1 MAWNEPGGGN
11 QHDPWSSGGRR
22 GNNDRGNRNGGN
34 DGGNGGNNPNGNNQ
48 NGNNQGPPDLDEALK
63 KFQDKLN
70 NMLGGGGR
78 RKGGGKRAGGG
89 RSGGGKP
96 RNALALPGLVV
107 VAALAIWAATGF
119 YLVDQSERGVVLR
132 FGEYQDTVSPGLHW
146 NPPLIDDVRM
156 VNVTRVRS
164 LTQTQSMLTR
174 DENIVEVEISAQY
187 QVANPQDFVLNVR
200 DPGLSIENA
209 LDSSLRHVVGGTD
222 MIDILTSGR
231 EILGSSVASRL
242 QAYLDAY
249 GAGIRL
255 QTINIESTSAP
266 APVIDAFDDVI
277 RAREDRQ
284 RTINEGMAYAN
295 AIIPAAQ
302 GQAQRIVEQGQGYR
316 ESVVAE
322 AQGQANRFN
331 ALLGEYQNSPLV
343 MRERMYLDAI
353 EDVFGNTPKVL
364 LDVSDNAPLM
374 YLPLDQLRSGSNGN
388 RQSSG
393 QSASG
398 SDSNSGEEL
407 DPQVIDR
414 LRATQGASSSSSS
427 SNNSSIRREGR

>member
-22 GNNDRGNRNGGN
+22 GGN
-34 DGGNGGNNPNGNNQ
+34 DGNGNRGNNSGGDNGNKG
-48 NGNNQGPPDLDEALK
+48 GNNQGPPDLDEALK

-70 NMLGGGGR
+70 SMLGGGK
-78 RKGGGKRAGGG
+78 KGGGKKTGGG
-89 RSGGGKP
+89 GSDKN
-96 RNALALPGLVV
+96 RNPFALPGLLIVV
-107 VAALAIWAATGF
+107 ALAIWAAMGF

-132 FGEYQDTVSPGLHW
+132 FGEYQGIVDPGLQW

-164 LTQTQSMLTR
+164 LSQTQSMLTR

-187 QVANPQDFVLNVR
+187 QVANPRDFVLNVR
-200 DPGLSIENA
+200 DPAISIENA
-209 LDSSLRHVVGGTD
+209 LDSALRHVVGGTD

-242 QAYLDAY
+242 QSYLDNY

-284 RTINEGMAYAN
+284 RTINQGIAYAN
-295 AIIPAAQ
+295 AIIPEAQ

-331 ALLGEYQNSPLV
+331 SLLSEYTNAPDI
-343 MRERMYLDAI
+343 MRERMYLDTM
-353 EDVFGNTPKVL
+353 EEVFGKTPKVL
-364 LDVSDNAPLM
+364 LDVSENAPLM
-374 YLPLDQLRSGSNGN
+374 YLPLDQLRGGSSSNRSNASSGS
-388 RQSSG
+388 
-393 QSASG
+393 AD
-398 SDSNSGEEL
+398 SDEQL
-407 DPQVIDR
+407 DPSVLER
-414 LRATQGASSSSSS
+414 LRNTQGSASSSSNTNS
-427 SNNSSIRREGR
+427 SSIRREGR

>member
-11 QHDPWSSGGRR
+11 QHDPWSSGGSR
-22 GNNDRGNRNGGN
+22 GSNSGNKGSENGN
-34 DGGNGGNNPNGNNQ
+34 NGGNNGG
-48 NGNNQGPPDLDEALK
+48 GNNQGPPDLDEALK

-70 NMLGGGGR
+70 SMLGGGGKK
-78 RKGGGKRAGGG
+78 KGGGGQGGG
-89 RSGGGKP
+89 GNKP
-96 RNALALPGLVV
+96 RNIFALPGVLIVV
-107 VAALAIWAATGF
+107 GLAIWAASGF

-132 FGEYQDTVSPGLHW
+132 FGKFQEVVTPGLQW

-187 QVANPQDFVLNVR
+187 QVSNPSDFVLNLR
-200 DPGLSIENA
+200 NPNLSIENA

-231 EILGSSVASRL
+231 EILGSSVSSRL
-242 QAYLDAY
+242 QSYLDSY

-266 APVIDAFDDVI
+266 DPVIDAFDDVI

-284 RTINEGMAYAN
+284 RTINQGIAYAN
-295 AIIPAAQ
+295 AIIPEAQ
-302 GQAQRIVEQGQGYR
+302 GQAQRLVEQGQGYR

-331 ALLGEYQNSPLV
+331 SLLAEYRNAPAI
-343 MRERMYLDAI
+343 MRERMYLDAV
-353 EDVFGNTPKVL
+353 EDVFGSTPKVL
-364 LDVSDNAPLM
+364 LDTSENAPLM
-374 YLPLDQLRSGSNGN
+374 YLPLDQMRGNSSRSSSSNSDEELDP
-388 RQSSG
+388 RVLERMSSG
-393 QSASG
+393 QSSG
-398 SDSNSGEEL
+398 
-407 DPQVIDR
+407 
-414 LRATQGASSSSSS
+414 SS
-427 SNNSSIRREGR
+427 SNSSNSSVRREGR

>member
-1 MAWNEPGGGN
+1 MAWNEPGGGGN
-11 QHDPWSSGGRR
+11 QHDPWSGGGGRR
-22 GNNDRGNRNGGN
+22 GGGGSGGGGN
-34 DGGNGGNNPNGNNQ
+34 Q
-48 NGNNQGPPDLDEALK
+48 PPDLDEALK

-70 NMLGGGGR
+70 GMLGGRGGK
-78 RKGGGKRAGGG
+78 KGGGGGG
-89 RSGGGKP
+89 NKGGGKP
-96 RNALALPGLVV
+96 RNAFTLPGLLIVV
-107 VAALAIWAATGF
+107 ALAIWAASGF

-132 FGEYQDTVSPGLHW
+132 FGKFQEVVSPGLQW

-187 QVANPQDFVLNVR
+187 QVAQPRDFVLNVR
-200 DPGLSIENA
+200 NPQLSIENA
-209 LDSSLRHVVGGTD
+209 LDSALRHVVGGTD

-242 QAYLDAY
+242 QSYLDSY
-249 GAGIRL
+249 GTGIRL

-284 RTINEGMAYAN
+284 RTINQGMAYAN
-295 AIIPAAQ
+295 AIIPEAQ

-322 AQGQANRFN
+322 ARGQTNRFN
-331 ALLGEYQNSPLV
+331 SLLGEYQDSPEV
-343 MRERMYLDAI
+343 MRQRLYLDAVS
-353 EDVFGNTPKVL
+353 EVFGKTPKVL
-364 LDVSDNAPLM
+364 VDVAEDAPLM
-374 YLPLDQLRSGSNGN
+374 YLPLDQMGGGSG
-388 RQSSG
+388 
-393 QSASG
+393 ASRPQ
-398 SDSNSGEEL
+398 GEQGEL
-407 DPQVIDR
+407 DPRVLER
-414 LRATQGASSSSSS
+414 LRNSEAGSTSS
-427 SNNSSIRREGR
+427 SNSSNTGGIRREGR

>member
-22 GNNDRGNRNGGN
+22 GSNNGGDRGGNNGGN
-34 DGGNGGNNPNGNNQ
+34 NGGGNGGNG
-48 NGNNQGPPDLDEALK
+48 GNNQGPPDLDEALK

-70 NMLGGGGR
+70 GMLGGG
-78 RKGGGKRAGGG
+78 KKSGGGSGGNK
-89 RSGGGKP
+89 GGGKP
-96 RNALALPGLVV
+96 RNSFALPGLLLIV
-107 VAALAIWAATGF
+107 ALAIWGASGF

-132 FGEYQDTVSPGLHW
+132 FGEFQGIVSPGLQW

-164 LTQTQSMLTR
+164 VAQTQSMLTR

-187 QVANPQDFVLNVR
+187 QVANPRDFVLNVR
-200 DPGLSIENA
+200 DPALSIENA
-209 LDSSLRHVVGGTD
+209 LDSALRHVVGGTD

-242 QAYLDAY
+242 QTYLDAY

-302 GQAQRIVEQGQGYR
+302 GQAQRVVEQGQGYR

-331 ALLGEYQNSPLV
+331 ALLTEYQNSPEV

-353 EDVFGNTPKVL
+353 EEVFGNTPKVL
-364 LDVSDNAPLM
+364 LDISDNAPLM
-374 YLPLDQLRSGSNGN
+374 YLPLDQMRSGSSSGSSSSSSSDSSGN
-388 RQSSG
+388 R
-393 QSASG
+393 
-398 SDSNSGEEL
+398 SDAIDPRVL
-407 DPQVIDR
+407 DS
-414 LRATQGASSSSSS
+414 LRTSQGGASSSSS
-427 SNNSSIRREGR
+427 NSPIRREGR

>member
-1 MAWNEPGGGN
+1 MAV
-11 QHDPWSSGGRR
+11 
-22 GNNDRGNRNGGN
+22 
-34 DGGNGGNNPNGNNQ
+34 
-48 NGNNQGPPDLDEALK
+48 
-63 KFQDKLN
+63 
-70 NMLGGGGR
+70 
-78 RKGGGKRAGGG
+78 KGGGKK
-89 RSGGGKP
+89 SGGGGDKI
-96 RNALALPGLVV
+96 ATFALPGLLIIV
-107 VAALAIWAATGF
+107 ALAIWAAMGF

-132 FGEYQDTVSPGLHW
+132 FGEFQGIVEPGLQW

-164 LTQTQSMLTR
+164 LSQTQSMLTR

-187 QVANPQDFVLNVR
+187 QVANPRNFVLNVR
-200 DPGLSIENA
+200 DPAVSIENA
-209 LDSSLRHVVGGTD
+209 LDSALRHVVGGTD

-242 QAYLDAY
+242 QSYLDNY

-284 RTINEGMAYAN
+284 RTINQGIAYAN
-295 AIIPAAQ
+295 AIIPEAQ

-331 ALLGEYQNSPLV
+331 SLLSEY
-343 MRERMYLDAI
+343 
-353 EDVFGNTPKVL
+353 GNARRL
-364 LDVSDNAPLM
+364 CA
-374 YLPLDQLRSGSNGN
+374 
-388 RQSSG
+388 
-393 QSASG
+393 SAC
-398 SDSNSGEEL
+398 
-407 DPQVIDR
+407 
-414 LRATQGASSSSSS
+414 T
-427 SNNSSIRREGR
+427 

>member
-22 GNNDRGNRNGGN
+22 GGN
-34 DGGNGGNNPNGNNQ
+34 DGDGNRGSNNGGGNNGNKG
-48 NGNNQGPPDLDEALK
+48 GNNQGPPDLDEALK

-70 NMLGGGGR
+70 SMLGGGK
-78 RKGGGKRAGGG
+78 KGGGKKTGGG
-89 RSGGGKP
+89 GSDKN
-96 RNALALPGLVV
+96 RNPFALPGLLIIV
-107 VAALAIWAATGF
+107 ALAIWAAMGF

-132 FGEYQDTVSPGLHW
+132 FGEFQGIVDPGLQW

-164 LTQTQSMLTR
+164 LSQTQSMLTR

-187 QVANPQDFVLNVR
+187 QVANPRDFVLNVR
-200 DPGLSIENA
+200 DPAISIENA
-209 LDSSLRHVVGGTD
+209 LDSALRHVVGGTD

-242 QAYLDAY
+242 QSYLDNY

-255 QTINIESTSAP
+255 RTINIESTSAP

-284 RTINEGMAYAN
+284 RTINQGIAYAN
-295 AIIPAAQ
+295 AIIPEAQ

-331 ALLGEYQNSPLV
+331 SLLSEYTNAPDI
-343 MRERMYLDAI
+343 MRERMYLDTM
-353 EDVFGNTPKVL
+353 EEVFSNSPKVL
-364 LDVSDNAPLM
+364 LDVSENAPLM
-374 YLPLDQLRSGSNGN
+374 YLPLDQLSGGSSSRNNSSSGSAN
-388 RQSSG
+388 
-393 QSASG
+393 
-398 SDSNSGEEL
+398 SDEQL
-407 DPQVIDR
+407 DPSVLER
-414 LRATQGASSSSSS
+414 LRNTQGSSSSS
-427 SNNSSIRREGR
+427 SNTNSSSIRREGR

>member
-11 QHDPWSSGGRR
+11 QHDPWSGGGRR
-22 GNNDRGNRNGGN
+22 GGSGGG
-34 DGGNGGNNPNGNNQ
+34 GGNGG
-48 NGNNQGPPDLDEALK
+48 NQGPPDLDEALK

-70 NMLGGGGR
+70 SMLGGRGGK
-78 RKGGGKRAGGG
+78 KGGSGGKG
-89 RSGGGKP
+89 GGGKP
-96 RNALALPGLVV
+96 RNAFTLPGLLIVV
-107 VAALAIWAATGF
+107 ALAIWAATGF

-132 FGEYQDTVSPGLHW
+132 FGKFQEVVSPGLHW

-187 QVANPQDFVLNVR
+187 QVADPRDFMLNVR
-200 DPGLSIENA
+200 DPEVSIENA
-209 LDSSLRHVVGGTD
+209 LDSALRHVVGGTD

-242 QAYLDAY
+242 QSYQDSY
-249 GAGIRL
+249 GTGIRL

-266 APVIDAFDDVI
+266 EQVIDAFDDVI

-295 AIIPAAQ
+295 AIIPEAQ
-302 GQAQRIVEQGQGYR
+302 GQAQRLVEQGQGYR

-322 AQGQANRFN
+322 SRGQANRFN
-331 ALLGEYQNSPLV
+331 ALLGQYQESPTI
-343 MRERMYLDAI
+343 MRERLYLDAI
-353 EDVFGNTPKVL
+353 AEVFGSTPKVL
-364 LDVSDNAPLM
+364 VDVADDSPLM
-374 YLPLDQLRSGSNGN
+374 YLPLDQMGRGGGDAERL
-388 RQSSG
+388 
-393 QSASG
+393 
-398 SDSNSGEEL
+398 GEEGEL
-407 DPQVIDR
+407 DPRVLER
-414 LRATQGASSSSSS
+414 LRSTESTSSSSSS
-427 SNNSSIRREGR
+427 GGSGNGSNSGIRREGR

>member
-22 GNNDRGNRNGGN
+22 G
-34 DGGNGGNNPNGNNQ
+34 GNGGNKGPENGNNGG
-48 NGNNQGPPDLDEALK
+48 NNGGGNNQGPPDLDEALK

-70 NMLGGGGR
+70 TMLGGGGKK
-78 RKGGGKRAGGG
+78 KGGSGQGGG
-89 RSGGGKP
+89 GNKP
-96 RNALALPGLVV
+96 RNTFALPGLLIVV
-107 VAALAIWAATGF
+107 GLAIWAASGF

-132 FGEYQDTVSPGLHW
+132 FGKFQEVVTPGLQW

-187 QVANPQDFVLNVR
+187 QVSNPSDFVLNLR
-200 DPGLSIENA
+200 DPNLSIENA

-231 EILGSSVASRL
+231 EILGSSVSSRL
-242 QAYLDAY
+242 QSYLDSY
-249 GAGIRL
+249 DAGIRL

-266 APVIDAFDDVI
+266 EPVIDAFDDVI

-284 RTINEGMAYAN
+284 RIINQGIAYAN
-295 AIIPAAQ
+295 AIIPEAQ

-331 ALLGEYQNSPLV
+331 SLLVEYRNSPDI

-353 EDVFGNTPKVL
+353 EDVFGGTPKVL
-364 LDVSDNAPLM
+364 LDVSENAPLM
-374 YLPLDQLRSGSNGN
+374 YLPLDQMRGN
-388 RQSSG
+388 
-393 QSASG
+393 
-398 SDSNSGEEL
+398 SNSSSSSNNDEEL
-407 DPQVIDR
+407 DPRVLERMSSGQ
-414 LRATQGASSSSSS
+414 SSSSS
-427 SNNSSIRREGR
+427 SNSSNSSIRREGR